1 MGKEEIA
8 QELWVTVLV
17 VVAAY
22 SAGYAAGATFT
33 AVPSL
38 ALGASLH
45 GILLPDVAY
54 LVRMWYIN
62 NFTKEMSDEEK
73 LAAYS
78 LTATGCGVIQEIDA
92 FNSMVHLPDLDRNGH
107 MNNARYLRELCFSRR
122 HFFKRLGLWRQLD
135 ACKTNAVIAAQTI
148 RYRSEQFLFARF
160 SIQSMIVCYSDAEQ
174 CLYLESRFMDK
185 TSGFVA
191 AVHVCKY
198 RLLGKAGLPSKLLRA
213 AGLPVTDLPDSTDR
227 VPFLAHWA
235 AANTASSEELRPH
248 K

>member
-1 MGKEEIA
+1 MGKEEI
-8 QELWVTVLV
+8 EFLTVVLAV
-17 VVAAY
+17 FSV
-22 SAGYAAGATFT
+22 GYAAGATLT
-33 AVPSL
+33 GGPCL

-54 LVRMWYIN
+54 LVRMWWIN
-62 NFTKEMSDEEK
+62 NLTPEMSDEEK
-73 LAAYS
+73 LAAC
-78 LTATGCGVIQEIDA
+78 TVTGSRVIQDID
-92 FNSMVHLPDLDRNGH
+92 FDSMVLLPDLDRNGH

-148 RYRSEQFLFARF
+148 RYRSEQFLFARY
-160 SIQSMIVCYSDAEQ
+160 SIHSRIVCYSDAEQ
-174 CLYLESRFMDK
+174 SLYLESRFVDK
-185 TSGFVA
+185 ASDFVA

-198 RLLGKAGLPSKLLRA
+198 RLLGDKGDLPSKLLIA
-213 AGLPVTDLPDSTDR
+213 AGLRITDLPDSTDR

-235 AANTASSEELRPH
+235 AANAASSDELRPR